1 MVRKLRYR
9 LINPV
14 LDKEFRL
21 RMRHIRS
28 PLAILFYLLAI
39 GLVGIGYMYVSMG
52 IRSSGSAVGFN
63 PSQSRELFYVLSVA
77 QLVLIAFMTPGLTAG
92 VISSEREKQTLGM
105 LLTTDQS
112 STTIIL
118 SKLAASLSFMLLVVI
133 STLPIYAI
141 VFLYGGISPVQLLL
155 VFLFYVF
162 TMFVLGAFGVL
173 FSTLLK
179 RTMLSVIT
187 TYGVTLFMF
196 GGTGFV
202 YLFLRQIVNQSQ
214 YYSAA
219 SMPTYDWT
227 AVALA
232 LNPVAALISVF
243 ESDLSGS
250 VFRGPAAVNGQSAPM
265 QFWQIYAIVYAVLGI
280 LAIVLSIRYIRPVL
294 KKRKAA
300 VPAAPT
306 GKKSV
311 N

>member
-1 MVRKLRYR
+1 MLRKLRYKW
-9 LINPV
+9 INPV

-39 GLVGIGYMYVSMG
+39 GLVGLGYLYITMG
-52 IRSSGSAVGFN
+52 IRSSGSGVGFN
-63 PSQSRELFYVLSVA
+63 PSQSRDLFYVLSVA

-92 VISSEREKQTLGM
+92 VISTEREKQTLGM

-133 STLPIYAI
+133 ATMPLYAI
-141 VFLYGGISPVQLLL
+141 VFLYGGISPSQLLL

-162 TMFVLGAFGVL
+162 TMFVLGSFGVL

-187 TYGVTLFMF
+187 TYGLTLFLF
-196 GGTGFV
+196 GGTGII
-202 YLFLRQIVNQSQ
+202 YLFLRQIVYQSQ
-214 YYSAA
+214 HYSSVTA
-219 SMPTYDWT
+219 PTYDWT
-227 AVALA
+227 AIALA

-243 ESDLSGS
+243 ENDFSASI
-250 VFRGPAAVNGQSAPM
+250 FRGPSSVSGQSAPM
-265 QFWQIYAIVYAVLGI
+265 QFWQIYAIVYALLGAGAI
-280 LAIVLSIRYIRPVL
+280 LLSIRYIRPVL
-294 KKRKAA
+294 KKRKGP
-300 VPAAPT
+300 VLPAPT
-306 GKKSV
+306 IKDGAE
-311 N
+311 